1 MLVFA
6 IHQCELAT
14 SIHASHTSWTP
25 LPPPSL
31 PYPSGFSQS
40 TEFGC
45 PASCIKFILV
55 IYFIYGNVHVS
66 MLFSQIIPPLPSPTE
81 SKSLFFTSVS
91 PLLSFMASVTVC
103 SDFRAQ
109 ENKISHCFHFFPFL
123 FAIQTTWY
131 SLYLIQAGIK
141 IAGRNVNNLRY
152 ADDTSLMADSKEEL
166 KSLLLRMKEE
176 SEKAG
181 LKFNIKKLRSWYL
194 FPTLTGK

>member
-1 MLVFA
+1 MW
-6 IHQCELAT
+6 IGS

-40 TEFGC
+40 TEFEC
-45 PASCIKFILV
+45 PASCIKFIIV

-109 ENKISHCFHFFPFL
+109 ENKISHCFHFFL
-123 FAIQTTWY
+123 FYLPYRLFDIASIWYRMVSRLLGKMSTT
-131 SLYLIQAGIK
+131 SDMQMIPL
-141 IAGRNVNNLRY
+141 
-152 ADDTSLMADSKEEL
+152 
-166 KSLLLRMKEE
+166 
-176 SEKAG
+176 
-181 LKFNIKKLRSWYL
+181 
-194 FPTLTGK
+194 